1 MPETPISAAV
11 TAEPDD
17 RGRSEIADVRDI
29 LSPTDTVQLSDAVV
43 DRLREA
49 ILRGAFAPGDRLPE
63 EQLAEAL
70 GVSRGPVRQALAL
83 LEREGMVVRRRNRG
97 AIVARLSREDLNEVF
112 SLRVVIEPVACEWA
126 AANADERDIERLRT
140 IVDGYSRL
148 TSDLTVQRAA
158 EVDLGF
164 HDAIYDAARH
174 RRLLRMWA
182 DLRPQVFVFMLG
194 RTYVHTSEW
203 RTMMIENH
211 RSILDAVVDRD
222 GARARELAKTHVQ
235 ISYEHVLEVYDS
247 DDTDDA
253 AA

>member
-1 MPETPISAAV
+1 MSETPASAAV
-11 TAEPDD
+11 RPKPVVL
-17 RGRSEIADVRDI
+17 SPADTVDAREI
-29 LSPTDTVQLSDAVV
+29 LSPTNTVQLSDAVV

-83 LEREGMVVRRRNRG
+83 LEREGMVIRRRNRG
-97 AIVARLSREDLNEVF
+97 AIVARLSREDLNEVY
-112 SLRVVIEPVACEWA
+112 SLRVVLEPVACEWA
-126 AANADERDIERLRT
+126 AANADERDVERLRT
-140 IVDGYSRL
+140 IVDGYARL

-158 EVDLGF
+158 EADLSF

-194 RTYVHTSEW
+194 RTYVHTPEW
-203 RTMMIENH
+203 RTLMIENH

-247 DDTDDA
+247 ADA
-253 AA
+253 AT